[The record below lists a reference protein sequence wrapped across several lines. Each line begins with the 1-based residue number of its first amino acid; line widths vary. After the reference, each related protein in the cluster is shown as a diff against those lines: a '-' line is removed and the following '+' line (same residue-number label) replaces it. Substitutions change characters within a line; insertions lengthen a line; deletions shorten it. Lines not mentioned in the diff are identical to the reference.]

1 MIREKSMSQV
11 AKAASSASRDAEV
24 LLSVRNLRTEFVTSN
39 GTVAAVRGVDFDVHR
54 RERVAI
60 VGESGSGKSAM
71 AMSVVGLLQHPGRV
85 VGGTVELNGR
95 SLRGRKDAELA
106 RVRGKEVALVFQDP
120 MSAFDPI
127 RTIGA
132 QMVESIRA
140 HQRVS
145 KATARKIAADMLG
158 EVGITNPAQRLSDYP
173 HQYSGGMRQRVLIA
187 MALVNSPDLVIAD
200 EPTTALDV
208 TTQAQV
214 LELLDS
220 LVRDRGAALML
231 ITHNLGIVAGYCD
244 SVKVMYAGQLVEE
257 ASVPELFGRPAHPY
271 SGALIECVVRPD
283 RERIEVLPSIPGSLP
298 DPTKPIAGCP
308 FEPRCPRGAGDPLC
322 QSETPLLLQIG
333 NGPMP
338 HAAACH
344 YAEEV
349 VR

>member
-1 MIREKSMSQV
+1 MSQV
-11 AKAASSASRDAEV
+11 APAPAGTDFDEKQV
-24 LLSVRNLRTEFVTSN
+24 LLSVRDLQTEFVTPG
-39 GTVAAVRGVDFDVHR
+39 GTVSAVRGVSFDIHR

-85 VGGTVELNGR
+85 VGGSVELNGK
-95 SLRGRKDAELA
+95 SLRGRKDADLA
-106 RVRGKEVALVFQDP
+106 RLRGKEVSLVFQDP

-132 QMVESIRA
+132 QMVESIQA
-140 HQRVS
+140 HQNVN
-145 KATARKIAADMLG
+145 KATARKIAADALG
-158 EVGITNPAQRLSDYP
+158 EVGITNPAGRLSDYP

-214 LELLDS
+214 LELLDR
-220 LVRDRGAALML
+220 LVRERGAALML

-257 ASVPELFGRPAHPY
+257 APVTELFGQPGHPY
-271 SGALIECVVRPD
+271 SQALIDCVVRPD
-283 RERIEVLPSIPGSLP
+283 TPRTDILPSIPGALP
-298 DPTKPIAGCP
+298 DPTKPIIGCS
-308 FEPRCPRGAGDPLC
+308 FEPRCKRGHGDPLC
-322 QSETPLLLQIG
+322 QTQTPVMIQLG
-333 NGPMP
+333 RGPLP
-338 HAAACH
+338 HSAACH
-344 YAEEV
+344 YAKEFV
-349 VR
+349 Q